1 MSATGSWMCCCQTL
15 TMWRSQWTGGMPKP
29 INPCS
34 SVSSSTVCTQ
44 LSGGCW
50 CVRERV
56 PLLLERMSCQC
67 EGQSPGRAPQQH
79 RARRALPGCQQHV
92 WVGNRHTMVPRVAMP
107 DLMVGSGL
115 PGAVCS
121 CCVRAG
127 RKAQIF
133 SWPWSWSPG
142 VVSRRHKVV
151 CPSCTLPGGC
161 AAAGWDGKA
170 DLSLCLLPRGC
181 RAISS
186 LCESVVNFWE

>member
-1 MSATGSWMCCCQTL
+1 MLLPDIDYVEIPVDWWNAEADKSLLIGVFKHGVYPAVWWVLVC
-15 TMWRSQWTGGMPKP
+15 GGMSTSGTGEDVMSVRGPEP
-29 INPCS
+29 WPCS
-34 SVSSSTVCTQ
+34 TATQGQESSPQVPAAC
-44 LSGGCW
+44 LGGEQAP
-50 CVRERV
+50 RGA
-56 PLLLERMSCQC
+56 Q
-67 EGQSPGRAPQQH
+67 GGRARSH
-79 RARRALPGCQQHV
+79 GRLWFA
-92 WVGNRHTMVPRVAMP
+92 
-107 DLMVGSGL
+107 
-115 PGAVCS
+115 GAVCS

-142 VVSRRHKVV
+142 AVSRRHRAV

-186 LCESVVNFWE
+186 LCESVVNFWG